1 MEQKLRI
8 EGIYDQRTLK
18 HLKQKGLKDFC
29 FDFSPKSFNF
39 IQEYVF
45 LEQFLNIL
53 DPTDRIFFHFSRSN
67 DPMVF
72 KLIEDL
78 KKSGINLNNV
88 YFEFDEWTSEVN
100 PQNFESH
107 YLLHFAPDLDIS
119 KGIGKNFKGFIF
131 HFQFFEDLHRKN
143 LLINFTNNFYTR
155 FRSFLTKDHLL
166 LLKID
171 WHSDLLSSLFDLVDF
186 DLLSCPINSKIE
198 VCYRNVDLKK
208 LTVEME
214 FLKRN
219 QFILQGM
226 IE

>member
-45 LEQFLNIL
+45 LEQFLNFL
-53 DPTDRIFFHFSRSN
+53 DPTDRIFFHFTRSN
-67 DPMVF
+67 DPMVN

-78 KKSGINLNNV
+78 KKSGISLSHV
-88 YFEFDEWTSEVN
+88 YFEFDEWTSEMT
-100 PQNFESH
+100 PLNFKYN
-107 YLLHFAPDLDIS
+107 YLLHYAHNIDLALDI
-119 KGIGKNFKGFIF
+119 GENFKGFIF
-131 HFQFFEDLHRKN
+131 HFHFFEELHLKN
-143 LLINFTNNFYTR
+143 ILIQFTNNFYTR
-155 FRSFLTKDHLL
+155 FNSQLKKDHLL

-171 WHSDLLSSLFDLVDF
+171 WHSDLLSSLFDLVEF

-208 LTVEME
+208 LTSEME
-214 FLKRN
+214 FLKKN

-226 IE
+226 